1 VTAGISRARP
11 LALIWALGAS
21 LATVL
26 LAAPSAGAVVSTARL
41 IDGPSA
47 DLTGDV
53 DAAMAEDGSGGVAYL
68 KRVGGR
74 TRVFAVQFED
84 GAWGSPQRVDVG
96 QSFDSSWPQIGAGN
110 NGRLLVTWVQE
121 FGVQSDRMYSATM
134 DPGGI
139 GFQTPV
145 PIDLNVGEATLT
157 FPDLAMSRGGLAYL
171 AYNVVTDTSP
181 SNPPG
186 YLGADVRLARYSNRL
201 WSLVGS
207 RVDRNPSIPVRI
219 PNAGIRPRVGIGVE
233 GEGVVSWLEPD
244 DEFVD
249 RVWVRRVFG
258 GQTGISVQ
266 ASPSTWEE
274 RPLRGNV
281 DAFALDVTGFGQA
294 SVAFRQLPG
303 QASAL
308 TAPRLMVNEMP
319 DKFSEGADTFRGA
332 VLADGGVRGALG
344 RPSVG
349 VDPLGLFL
357 AGFASGASTLAA
369 EGDDFGLYE
378 VRRIDTGLSSI
389 EGDVQVDLAE
399 TGAGVAAWRELR
411 GNVGVMRVQER
422 RADGVNESTTLSAP
436 GGGGVAPPVLSGSGR
451 GDALVAWSQGANSSR
466 QVAATVVD
474 APPDPFFPLLPDGW
488 QRKRRIP
495 IVWDPAPNSIGGVVY
510 SVSVD
515 DEPVRNGVRATS
527 AFLRRR
533 HVFDGRHRIQI
544 FAIDDAGQET
554 GSRTGLLLVDRTP
567 PKVRLKLNGSE
578 LRVIVRDGGRR
589 SSSGVRLAQ
598 VAFGDGES
606 SAARASRGSPAR
618 LEHTFGGGG
627 TYTVVVSARDRAG
640 NRVTRR
646 RKVRVG

>member
-1 VTAGISRARP
+1 
-11 LALIWALGAS
+11 
-21 LATVL
+21 
-26 LAAPSAGAVVSTARL
+26 
-41 IDGPSA
+41 
-47 DLTGDV
+47 
-53 DAAMAEDGSGGVAYL
+53 
-68 KRVGGR
+68 
-74 TRVFAVQFED
+74 
-84 GAWGSPQRVDVG
+84 
-96 QSFDSSWPQIGAGN
+96 
-110 NGRLLVTWVQE
+110 
-121 FGVQSDRMYSATM
+121 M

-436 GGGGVAPPVLSGSGR
+436 GGGGVELE
-451 GDALVAWSQGANSSR
+451 LVCGY
-466 QVAATVVD
+466 V
-474 APPDPFFPLLPDGW
+474 
-488 QRKRRIP
+488 
-495 IVWDPAPNSIGGVVY
+495 
-510 SVSVD
+510 
-515 DEPVRNGVRATS
+515 
-527 AFLRRR
+527 
-533 HVFDGRHRIQI
+533 
-544 FAIDDAGQET
+544 
-554 GSRTGLLLVDRTP
+554 
-567 PKVRLKLNGSE
+567 
-578 LRVIVRDGGRR
+578 
-589 SSSGVRLAQ
+589 
-598 VAFGDGES
+598 
-606 SAARASRGSPAR
+606 
-618 LEHTFGGGG
+618 
-627 TYTVVVSARDRAG
+627 
-640 NRVTRR
+640 
-646 RKVRVG
+646 